1 MNDETEPRYL
11 KSNVII
17 EGLVD
22 RFYAWFHTL
31 APVQAAMNL
40 ASVQVPLLESYL
52 RNPQVHIAATSN
64 PELRGGL
71 FVGIE
76 EARKSEVSDL
86 LATIKRDRASM
97 LAFAA
102 AVIEGAELLRESAA
116 GFDLSPLYSKLP
128 TELSGLVELAY
139 DAGNQPSM
147 HVLEPIVYKSA
158 AYDEARQSVQLS
170 LDRGVERPFILSTP
184 RLPSPDALDLA
195 LPFRHPGLE
204 ELAKARIHPATVAQL
219 REALELDDAEAV
231 MLGRLLDSRPS
242 LNADRH
248 IDGGARVRYFGHA
261 CLVLQTPQGAI
272 VTDPF
277 ISTDN
282 TAGDR
287 FTLDDLPDHI
297 DLVLITHGH
306 QDHIV
311 LETLLQLRG
320 RVGAVVAPRS
330 SKGSLCDPSIGACLS
345 HIGMPVIEVDDFDE
359 VPFPGGKVTATPFL
373 GEHGDLDIRAKSTY
387 FIDLAGKKIF
397 IGADSAG
404 IDPVLYRYVRENL
417 GTADMAFLG
426 MECDGAPLTWLYQ
439 AILTTTVPKK
449 MTRSRQLSGSNAAQA
464 AVIMTELGAES
475 AYVYAMGEES
485 WQGHVMATTY
495 NEDSYQ
501 LKQIEEFLGWCADR
515 GITAE
520 HLINKHAWRW

>member
-1 MNDETEPRYL
+1 VSDISEPCYL
-11 KSNVII
+11 KSSVIT
-17 EGLVD
+17 EALVD
-22 RFYAWFHTL
+22 RFYAWFHTV

-40 ASVQVPLLESYL
+40 AFVQVPLLESYL
-52 RNPQVHIAATSN
+52 QNPQVHIAATSN
-64 PELRGGL
+64 PELRGGF

-76 EARKSEVSDL
+76 EARKSEVGDL
-86 LATIKRDRASM
+86 IATIKRDRAGM

-102 AVIEGAELLRESAA
+102 AVAEGAELLRESAA
-116 GFDLSPLYSKLP
+116 GFDLPPLYPKLP
-128 TELSGLVELAY
+128 TALNGLVELAY

-147 HVLEPIVYKSA
+147 HFLEPVVYKSA
-158 AYDEARQSVQLS
+158 MHDEARQSVQLS

-184 RLPSPDALDLA
+184 RLPSPDALDLP

-204 ELAKARIHPATVAQL
+204 ELAKARIRPTTAARL
-219 REALELDDAEAV
+219 REALELDDAQAAA
-231 MLGRLLDSRPS
+231 LGRLLDSRPS

-248 IDGGARVRYFGHA
+248 IEAGGRIRYFGHA
-261 CLVLQTPQGAI
+261 CLVLQTPQGAV

-287 FTLDDLPDHI
+287 YTLDDLPDHI

-330 SKGSLCDPSIGACLS
+330 SRGSICDPSIGAYLS
-345 HIGMPVIEVDDFDE
+345 HIGMPVVEVDDFDE
-359 VPFPGGKVTATPFL
+359 VTFPGGKVTATPFL

-387 FIDLAGKKIF
+387 WVELAGKKTF
-397 IGADSAG
+397 IGADSSG
-404 IDPVLYRYVRENL
+404 IDPAVYRYVREDL
-417 GTADMAFLG
+417 GRADMAFLG
-426 MECDGAPLTWLYQ
+426 MECDGAPVTWLYQ
-439 AILTTTVPKK
+439 AILTATLPKK
-449 MTRSRQLSGSNAAQA
+449 MSKSRQLSGSNAAQA
-464 AVIMTELGAES
+464 AAIITELGAEN

-485 WQGHVMATTY
+485 WQGHVMATSY

-501 LKQIEEFLGWCADR
+501 LKQIEEFLGWCAGH
-515 GITAE
+515 GIAAE
-520 HLINKHAWRW
+520 HLFNKREWRW